1 MLNTSEA
8 ISAKKR
14 PTKKLFNKKMVPY
27 LLLMPA
33 FIFYALFWLV
43 PVLQGMK
50 EVFTDLE
57 GNFTLTENFRMMF
70 ESDLFMQ
77 ALVNT
82 GIFVLI
88 SVTIQFLIAL
98 VLAVFLSR
106 KFRGSRILLFI
117 AMIPMAITP
126 TAVAIIWKSG
136 LLSDGWINSLL
147 MQFQITSEQIMFLNA
162 EGASALFLIILM
174 DTWVV
179 TASVMIILMAGLQ
192 NVQVELKESA
202 YLFGASKWR
211 IFKDIVLPI
220 MKPSIITAILLRLI
234 AAIQIWSIAVM
245 VFGYGKV
252 PFLVERIA
260 YYVEVVPGLETSE
273 KLAYTISFTTT
284 ILVLI
289 ASVAY
294 LIISRKGSKSGGMS

>member
-8 ISAKKR
+8 IPAKKR